1 MLGKLTGV
9 RQAATDIYTVE
20 MDGKEVMFPAADGV
34 ITAVDV
40 QGGTIT
46 VDKKR
51 FYEVAVL

>member
-1 MLGKLTGV
+1 
-9 RQAATDIYTVE
+9 
-20 MDGKEVMFPAADGV
+20 MDGKEVLFPAADGV

-40 QGGTIT
+40 EAGTIT